1 MTSQMTPGSGPDSG
15 PAASTGAGNGA
26 GPGPL
31 HLEFAALSDVGRVR
45 RDNQDSGYAGP
56 NLLVIAD
63 GVGGAARGDIA
74 SSAAVDAIKKLD
86 VPPGDDA
93 LSALSATIHLAHD
106 RLAEI
111 VEAHR
116 ELEGTSTTVTAA
128 IFDGD
133 QLQVGHVGD
142 SRGYLLRDGELT
154 GLTTDHTLVQSLVD
168 EGRITEEEARVHPH
182 RNLILKAVDGVHEPE
197 PDLFSVPVQS
207 GDRVLLCSD
216 GCSGVLDVPEMA
228 RLLALGTLD
237 EAAGALV
244 HAALEAGSSD
254 NVTVVLA
261 EVRDGAADEETE
273 PEPVVV
279 GAAATSPH
287 RTLTN
292 EATGNLTEGDLAVL
306 GEAELGEEPLGD
318 LDPEELRYAPRPPRR
333 FVWARRLAVLVALLL
348 LVSAGLGALYSWSQ
362 GQYYVSDD
370 DGAVVIFK
378 GVKTDVPGVET
389 HHVAERTSVALA
401 DLESYDAGRVR
412 TGIAADNLADAR
424 RIVAD
429 LKLDCPEPTT
439 TPAPT
444 PTRTPTTRKQK
455 AAASAAATP
464 TPTPSAIPSPTPS
477 TTPTPGSTLPTPCAT
492 TGPSTGPTTG
502 SSTGPTAGTT
512 P

>member
-1 MTSQMTPGSGPDSG
+1 VTPDEGRDPVAEPRAGSG
-15 PAASTGAGNGA
+15 
-26 GPGPL
+26 L
-31 HLEFAALSDVGRVR
+31 HLEFAAVSDVGRVR

-56 NLLVIAD
+56 HLLVIAD

-111 VEAHR
+111 VEAHP

-128 IFDGD
+128 VFDGTD
-133 QLQVGHVGD
+133 LQMGHVGD
-142 SRGYLLRDGELT
+142 SRGYLLRDGELR

-168 EGRITEEEARVHPH
+168 EGRITEQEARVHPH

-197 PDLFSVPVQS
+197 PDLFSVPMET

-216 GCSGVLDVPEMA
+216 GCSGVLDPSAMA
-228 RLLALGTLD
+228 ELLGAGPLD
-237 EAAGALV
+237 DAATALV
-244 HAALEAGSSD
+244 RAALEAGSSD

-261 EVRDGAADEETE
+261 EVLDGGASESASST
-273 PEPVVV
+273 VV

-287 RTLTN
+287 RQLGN
-292 EATGNLTEGDLAVL
+292 DATGNLREGDLAGLVDD
-306 GEAELGEEPLGD
+306 EDDD

-333 FVWARRLAVLVALLL
+333 FGWARRLAVLGILALVVAGG
-348 LVSAGLGALYSWSQ
+348 AAALYSWSQ

-370 DGAVVIFK
+370 GGDVVIFK
-378 GVKTDVPGVET
+378 GVKAQVPGVET
-389 HHVAERTSVALA
+389 HRVAERTELA
-401 DLESYDAGRVR
+401 VTDLESYDAGRVR
-412 TGIAADNLADAR
+412 SGISAEGLSDAR

-429 LKLDCPEPTT
+429 LKVDCPTV
-439 TPAPT
+439 AP
-444 PTRTPTTRKQK
+444 
-455 AAASAAATP
+455 TP
-464 TPTPSAIPSPTPS
+464 TPTPTPTPAPSATPTSATPQPTATPAPTAAS
-477 TTPTPGSTLPTPCAT
+477 TSTPTATPTPGGSSTVPAPCAT
-492 TGPSTGPTTG
+492 
-502 SSTGPTAGTT
+502 AGAT